1 MPEVRWGAFSGKGI
15 KTINQDCHA
24 VTVPD
29 FSRLQR
35 RGVIAAVADG
45 ISSSQVSQ
53 YASELAIN
61 EFVRDYLMTADVWS
75 PARAAELVLRTINT
89 RLYIKSQLS
98 PYRENPDKGYVCT
111 FSAVL
116 LYGDKAILLHCGDS
130 RIYHV
135 RQHQAELCTE
145 DHRQQGEGGHHYLS
159 NALGIKPELN
169 VDISAR
175 DILPGDIFVVMT
187 DGIAET
193 LSVEDWLAVLQQ
205 ADTDL
210 TKGCEQVANMA
221 LDFGCTDNLTIA
233 AVNVTAINKPVPV
246 TYGSAGYLPFIQ
258 SPITASSVIDE
269 WCVEKQLSTTDRS
282 SVYLARH
289 NHTNEQVVLK
299 VPAVSMQDNSG
310 FLDEMIK
317 EEWVAKRVA
326 HPQLLAG
333 VSETFSRSCF
343 YIVLAYSAGVSL
355 RQWRDDNG
363 APDLMLLR
371 DWATQLSGA
380 LTALHRQGILHQD
393 IRPENV
399 LVGDNNTLT
408 LIDYG
413 AASFCGHNF
422 LMASEQLFI
431 PGDLL
436 FAAPEYFVGLWPD
449 ERAEQFSLAVLL
461 YYLLSGEYPYDAS
474 VAKKTS
480 YSGLLKL
487 RYISL
492 NQRNVS
498 VPAWLD
504 ATIKRACHP
513 QANKRYESLSE
524 FVYDL
529 HHPNPAYGRTLPL
542 MERHPVRAWQGI
554 SGILAIMVIVLLVLL
569 FDIT

>member
-15 KTINQDCHA
+15 KNINQDCHA

-116 LYGDKAILLHCGDS
+116 LHGDKAILLHCGDS

-135 RQHQAELCTE
+135 RQHQAQLCTE

-169 VDISAR
+169 VDITVR
-175 DILPGDIFVVMT
+175 DIAPGDTFVVMT

-193 LSVEDWLAVLQQ
+193 LSVEDWLAVFQQ

-210 TKGCEQVANMA
+210 NNGCEQIANMA

-233 AVNVTAINKPVPV
+233 AVNVTAINHPVPV
-246 TYGSAGYLPFIQ
+246 SYESSGYLPFIQ
-258 SPITASSVIDE
+258 SPLTNGSVIDD
-269 WCVEKQLSTTDRS
+269 WRVEKQLSNTERS

-289 NHTNEQVVLK
+289 NHSNKQVVLK

-317 EEWVAKRVA
+317 EEWVAKRVS
-326 HPQLLAG
+326 HPQLLSG
-333 VSETFSRSCF
+333 VGETFSRSCF
-343 YIVLAYSAGVSL
+343 YVVLTYCPGISM

-399 LVGDNNTLT
+399 LVGDNNTLM

-413 AASFCGHNF
+413 AASFSGHNF

-461 YYLLSGEYPYDAS
+461 YYLLSGEYPYDAG

-480 YSGLLKL
+480 YPGLLKL

-513 QANKRYESLSE
+513 QAGKRYESLSE

-542 MERHPVRAWQGI
+542 MERHPVRVWQGI
-554 SGILAIMVIVLLVLL
+554 SGILTITVIVLLVLL
-569 FDIT
+569 FDAP

>member
-1 MPEVRWGAFSGKGI
+1 
-15 KTINQDCHA
+15 

-75 PARAAELVLRTINT
+75 PARAAELVLRTLNT

-116 LYGDKAILLHCGDS
+116 LHGDKAILLHCGDS

-135 RQHQAELCTE
+135 RQHQAQLCTE
-145 DHRQQGEGGHHYLS
+145 DHRQQGEGGQYYLS

-169 VDISAR
+169 VDISVR
-175 DILPGDIFVVMT
+175 DIQSGDTFVVMT

-193 LSVEDWLAVLQQ
+193 LGVEDWLAVLHQ
-205 ADTDL
+205 ANTDSDL
-210 TKGCEQVANMA
+210 NKGCEQIATMA
-221 LDFGCTDNLTIA
+221 LDFGCNDNLTIA
-233 AVNVTAINKPVPV
+233 AVNVESIHPPAPVS
-246 TYGSAGYLPFIQ
+246 YESSGYLPFIQ
-258 SPITASSVIDE
+258 SPLTTGSVIDD
-269 WCVEKQLSTTDRS
+269 WRVEKQLSNTERS

-289 NHTNEQVVLK
+289 QHFNELVVLK
-299 VPAVSMQDNSG
+299 LPAVSMQDNSG

-317 EEWVAKRVA
+317 EEWVAKRVT
-326 HPQLLAG
+326 HPQLLCG
-333 VSETFSRSCF
+333 VSETFSRTCF
-343 YIVLAYSAGVSL
+343 YVALAFRPGISL

-413 AASFCGHNF
+413 AASFSGHNF

-461 YYLLSGEYPYDAS
+461 YYLLSGEYPYDAG

-513 QANKRYESLSE
+513 QATKRYESLSE

-529 HHPNPAYGRTLPL
+529 YHPNPAYGRTLPL
-542 MERHPVRAWQGI
+542 IERHPVRLWQGI
-554 SGILAIMVIVLLVLL
+554 SGVLAITVILLLILL
-569 FDIT
+569 FDAP

>member
-61 EFVRDYLMTADVWS
+61 EFVRDYLMTANVWS

-89 RLYIKSQLS
+89 RLFIKSQLS
-98 PYRENPDKGYVCT
+98 PYREDPDKGYVCT

-116 LYGDKAILLHCGDS
+116 LHGDKAILLHCGDS
-130 RIYHV
+130 RIYHI
-135 RQHQAELCTE
+135 RQHQAQLCTQ

-159 NALGIKPELN
+159 NALGIKPALH
-169 VDISAR
+169 VDISVR
-175 DILPGDIFVVMT
+175 DIVPGDTFVVMT

-193 LSVEDWLAVLQQ
+193 LSVEDWLAILHQ

-210 TKGCEQVANMA
+210 HKGCEQIANMA
-221 LDFGCTDNLTIA
+221 LDFGCNDNLTIA
-233 AVNVTAINKPVPV
+233 AVQVTAINQPVPV
-246 TYGSAGYLPFIQ
+246 RYEAPGYLPFIS
-258 SPITASSVIDE
+258 SPLTVGSVIDD
-269 WCVEKQLSTTDRS
+269 WRVEKQLSNTERS

-289 NHTNEQVVLK
+289 HRSNERVVLK

-317 EEWVAKRVA
+317 EEWVATRVN

-333 VSETFSRSCF
+333 CSEVFSRTCF
-343 YIVLAYSAGVSL
+343 YIVLAFCPGISL

-413 AASFCGHNF
+413 AASLSGHNF
-422 LMASEQLFI
+422 SMASEQLFI

-449 ERAEQFSLAVLL
+449 ERAEQFSLAVLM
-461 YYLLSGEYPYDAS
+461 YYLLSGEYPYNAG

-487 RYISL
+487 RYINL
-492 NQRNVS
+492 LQRNVS

-513 QANKRYESLSE
+513 QAAKRYDSLSE

-542 MERHPVRAWQGI
+542 MERHPVRVWQGI
-554 SGILAIMVIVLLVLL
+554 AGVLAIAVMILLVLL
-569 FDIT
+569 LDAP

>member
-1 MPEVRWGAFSGKGI
+1 M
-15 KTINQDCHA
+15 
-24 VTVPD
+24 
-29 FSRLQR
+29 
-35 RGVIAAVADG
+35 
-45 ISSSQVSQ
+45 
-53 YASELAIN
+53 
-61 EFVRDYLMTADVWS
+61 
-75 PARAAELVLRTINT
+75 
-89 RLYIKSQLS
+89 
-98 PYRENPDKGYVCT
+98 CT

-116 LYGDKAILLHCGDS
+116 LQGDKAILLHCGDS

-135 RQHQAELCTE
+135 RQHQAQLCTE

-159 NALGIKPELN
+159 NALGIKPDLK
-169 VDISAR
+169 VDISVR
-175 DILPGDIFVVMT
+175 DMLPVDTFVVMT

-205 ADTDL
+205 DDTDL
-210 TKGCEQVANMA
+210 NKGCEQVANMA
-221 LDFGCTDNLTIA
+221 LDFGCNDNLTIA
-233 AVNVTAINKPVPV
+233 AVNVTSIHQSVPV
-246 TYGSAGYLPFIQ
+246 SYESSGYLPFVQ
-258 SPITASSVIDE
+258 SPLSVGSFIDD
-269 WCVEKQLSTTDRS
+269 WLVEKQLSNTERS

-289 NHTNEQVVLK
+289 NHSNEQVVLK

-317 EEWVAKRVA
+317 EEWVAKRVS
-326 HPQLLAG
+326 HPQLLSG

-343 YIVLAYSAGVSL
+343 YVVLTYCPGISL

-363 APDLMLLR
+363 TPDLMLLR

-399 LVGDNNTLT
+399 LVGENNSLT
-408 LIDYG
+408 LIDFG
-413 AASFCGHNF
+413 AASISGHNF
-422 LMASEQLFI
+422 LMVTEQLFI

-461 YYLLSGEYPYDAS
+461 YYLLSGEYPYDAG

-513 QANKRYESLSE
+513 QAGKRYESLSE

-542 MERHPVRAWQGI
+542 MERHPVRVWQGI
-554 SGILAIMVIVLLVLL
+554 SGILAITVIVLLVLL
-569 FDIT
+569 FDTP